1 LDDHYGDTKWDVKTE
16 HGMGWWT
23 MMTPWGG
30 DLSIWEKWL
39 LGFVHDSQI
48 QCKSDSSESTHW
60 IAPSSVRTKESKAVV
75 VSISNTKVVV
85 LESIRAAGLHYK
97 VPSNAQGVLVY
108 EIDTTKSEHGMG
120 MKLSL
125 PSSRPVTNESK
136 PFFLAAASLKKGE
149 STTSN
154 GYVFTVLDAGT
165 FGEVIKISKD

>member
-1 LDDHYGDTKWDVKTE
+1 MVAKASGAIGLYDSISSCNCLYS
-16 HGMGWWT
+16 
-23 MMTPWGG
+23 
-30 DLSIWEKWL
+30 DLSLLIIHFEELGWL
-39 LGFVHDSQI
+39 SLYLVGIGYVISKLTFL
-48 QCKSDSSESTHW
+48 SDLENPTL
-60 IAPSSVRTKESKAVV
+60 
-75 VSISNTKVVV
+75 SIIGPN
-85 LESIRAAGLHYK
+85 GLHYK